1 MAVSGRES
9 EQYMCVYDVSC
20 SMCVYFNVWVCVC
33 VCRRAKVVPELSK
46 ELESP
51 NVDLEAQL
59 HNVYGQEHL
68 IDQHQ
73 PPLCVYVFVCLCAS

>member
-1 MAVSGRES
+1 M
-9 EQYMCVYDVSC
+9 
-20 SMCVYFNVWVCVC
+20 VCLC

-59 HNVYGQEHL
+59 HNVYCQEHQ

-73 PPLCVYVFVCLCAS
+73 PPLCVYVFVWFVCFVKSERSEENSLIL